1 MSFSRSG
8 RLALGGYSFLVYAFL
23 YLPIAV
29 LIAFSFNTSRVNVT
43 WQGFTLD
50 WYGKLLNDT
59 RVLTAARNSLVVA
72 VISTAAAT
80 LLGTLAA
87 FAIHR
92 LRFKGRRLLEGGLYI
107 PIILPEI
114 IMGISLLSL
123 FTALGIRLGLVTV
136 VLAHITFSISF
147 IFVVVRARLHDLN
160 HALERAA
167 MDLGADEWLTFW
179 WVTFPLVSPGILAGA
194 LLAFT
199 LSLDDVIIT
208 FFATG
213 PGATTL
219 PLQIYSMVRAGV
231 SPEINALST
240 LMLLVTL
247 TLVITSEWIR
257 HRDA

>member
-1 MSFSRSG
+1 MSFLRSG
-8 RLALGGYSFLVYAFL
+8 RVALGGYSFLVYAFL

-29 LIAFSFNTSRVNVT
+29 LVAFSFNSSRANVT

-50 WYGKLLNDT
+50 WYGKLLQNA
-59 RVLTAARNSLVVA
+59 RVLTAARNSFVVA

-80 LLGTLAA
+80 LMGALAA

-147 IFVVVRARLHDLN
+147 VFVVVQARLHDLN

-213 PGATTL
+213 PGSTTL

-247 TLVITSEWIR
+247 TLVITAEWIR
-257 HRDA
+257 HRGA